1 MTIRTANIRALN
13 TTARVANTR
22 TGVGLAVIFLPD
34 LPLILP
40 LPAKYCDANQQK
52 SIRSVTLSSQAQEST
67 TTYFAQGKVME
78 AAAPVSRLVV
88 VLRRDTGDKVAS
100 TVSGGNGFF
109 HVRWTGYGGEVAV
122 VILSKDNT
130 GNNAK
135 VFDLVTGIS

>member
-1 MTIRTANIRALN
+1 MAIRTGNIRAN
-13 TTARVANTR
+13 SVGARVAGTR
-22 TGVGLAVIFLPD
+22 TGAGLPVIPLPE

-40 LPAKYCDANQQK
+40 LPARYCDADQQK
-52 SIRSVTLSSQAQEST
+52 SIRSVGLGAQIQDSN
-67 TTYFAQGKVME
+67 TTYCAQGRVLQ
-78 AAAPVSRLVV
+78 ASIPVSRKVV

-122 VILSKDNT
+122 VILSEGNT

-135 VFDLVTGIS
+135 VFDLVTGLF